1 MKTTSKVKGVQMMS
15 KSYDLIVIGAGS
27 GGYVAAIR
35 AAQLGK
41 NVAIVEKQHVGGV
54 CLNVGCIPSK
64 IFLEYGAKVRD
75 INSANNW
82 GIKTNHI
89 DIDVTSLVQRKDQ
102 VVKTVT
108 DDVRDALR
116 QHNVD
121 FIEGEAEVLEGLK
134 VQVDQTIYTAKDIIL
149 ATGTKPF
156 VPPIE
161 GLDKAHFETA
171 DTFFDM
177 EQLPKQ
183 LVIIGGGVIASE
195 IASSMADLDV
205 DVTILEKGDSILSSE
220 IKEIRDHLST
230 YLKQQGVN
238 IITNSETKKVN
249 AKTLEIDGKDGP
261 KEIPYETL
269 LFATGRQPNVHV
281 AKALNLEQN
290 GKCLQVNEHYETSYA
305 HVYAIGDLVPGYQ
318 LAHTASAHGKYV
330 AEYIAGK
337 QPETINQE
345 DIPRCIYTRL
355 ESASVGLSELQAQEA
370 GYEVEVTTAPF
381 QKNPKA
387 ILKGETQGMVKIVA
401 NKQDGKILGGFVVG
415 PHATDLISEIL
426 GIKVSG
432 GTLNDISQIIQ
443 PHPSLSEVIGES
455 ADASFGKAIYQ

>member
-1 MKTTSKVKGVQMMS
+1 MMS
-15 KSYDLIVIGAGS
+15 KSYDLIVIGAGP
-27 GGYVAAIR
+27 GGYAAAIR
-35 AAQLGK
+35 AAQLGRD
-41 NVAIVEKQHVGGV
+41 VAIVEKQHVGGV

-64 IFLEYGAKVRD
+64 IFLEYGAKVKD
-75 INSANNW
+75 IQSANNW

-89 DIDVTSLVQRKDQ
+89 DIDLNGLVQRKDQ

-108 DDVRDALR
+108 DDVRDALQ

-121 FIEGEAEVLEGLK
+121 IIEGEAEVLEGLK
-134 VQVDQTIYTAKDIIL
+134 VQVNQTIYTAKDIIL

-161 GLDKAHFETA
+161 GLDQAHFETA
-171 DTFFDM
+171 DTFFNMDA
-177 EQLPKQ
+177 LPKQ

-195 IASSMADLDV
+195 IASSMADLGV
-205 DVTILEKGDSILSSE
+205 DVTILEKGDNILSSE
-220 IKEIRDHLST
+220 IEEIHTHLSS
-230 YLKQQGVN
+230 YLKQQGVQ

-249 AKTLEIDGKDGP
+249 ATTLEIDGKDGP

-281 AKALNLEQN
+281 AKALKLEQD
-290 GKCLQVNEHYETSYA
+290 GKCLQVNEHYETSYP

-330 AEYIAGK
+330 AEHIAGEH
-337 QPETINQE
+337 PEAINQE

-355 ESASVGLSELQAQEA
+355 ESASVGLSALQAQEA

-387 ILKGETQGMVKIVA
+387 ILKGETQGLVKIVA
-401 NKQDGKILGGFVVG
+401 NKQDGKILGGFIVG
-415 PHATDLISEIL
+415 SHATDLISEIL
-426 GIKVSG
+426 GIKVAG
-432 GTLNDISQIIQ
+432 GTLNDIAHIIQ

-455 ADASFGKAIYQ
+455 AEASFGKAIYH

>member
-1 MKTTSKVKGVQMMS
+1 MMS
-15 KSYDLIVIGAGS
+15 KSYDLIVIGAGP
-27 GGYVAAIR
+27 GGYAAAIR

-41 NVAIVEKQHVGGV
+41 HVAIVEKQHVGGV

-75 INSANNW
+75 IQSANNW

-89 DIDVTSLVQRKDQ
+89 DIDLNGLVQRKDQ

-108 DDVRDALR
+108 DDVRDAL
-116 QHNVD
+116 QQNNVD
-121 FIEGEAEVLEGLK
+121 MIEGEAEVLEGLK
-134 VQVDQTIYTAKDIIL
+134 VQVNQAIYTAEDIIL

-161 GLDKAHFETA
+161 GLDQAHFETA
-171 DTFFDM
+171 DTFFNMDA
-177 EQLPKQ
+177 LPKQ

-195 IASSMADLDV
+195 IASSMADLGV
-205 DVTILEKGDSILSSE
+205 DVTILEKGDNILSSE
-220 IKEIRDHLST
+220 IEEIHTHLSS
-230 YLKQQGVN
+230 YLKQQGVQ
-238 IITNSETKKVN
+238 IITNSETTKVN
-249 AKTLEIDGKDGP
+249 ATTLEIDGKDGP

-281 AKALNLEQN
+281 AKALNLEQD

-330 AEYIAGK
+330 AEHIAGK
-337 QPETINQE
+337 HPEAINQE

-355 ESASVGLSELQAQEA
+355 ESASVGLSALQAQEA
-370 GYEVEVTTAPF
+370 GYEVEVTTSSF

-387 ILKGETQGMVKIVA
+387 ILKGEIQGLVKIVA
-401 NKQDGKILGGFVVG
+401 NKKDGKILGGFIVG

-426 GIKVSG
+426 GIKMAG
-432 GTLNDISQIIQ
+432 GTLNDFAHIIQ

-455 ADASFGKAIYQ
+455 AEASFGKAIYH

>member
-1 MKTTSKVKGVQMMS
+1 MMS
-15 KSYDLIVIGAGS
+15 KSYDLIVIGAGP
-27 GGYVAAIR
+27 GGYAAAIR

-41 NVAIVEKQHVGGV
+41 HVAIVEKQHVGGV

-75 INSANNW
+75 IQSANNW

-89 DIDVTSLVQRKDQ
+89 DIDLNGLVQRKDQ

-108 DDVRDALR
+108 DDVRDAL
-116 QHNVD
+116 QQNNVD
-121 FIEGEAEVLEGLK
+121 MIEGEAEVLEGLK
-134 VQVDQTIYTAKDIIL
+134 VQVNQAIYTAEDIIL

-161 GLDKAHFETA
+161 GLDQAHFETA
-171 DTFFDM
+171 DTFFNMDA
-177 EQLPKQ
+177 LPKQ

-195 IASSMADLDV
+195 IASSMADLGV
-205 DVTILEKGDSILSSE
+205 DVTILEKGDNILSSE
-220 IKEIRDHLST
+220 IEEIHTHLSS
-230 YLKQQGVN
+230 YLKQQGVQ
-238 IITNSETKKVN
+238 IITNSETTKVN
-249 AKTLEIDGKDGP
+249 ATTLEIDGKDGP

-281 AKALNLEQN
+281 AKALKLEQD

-330 AEYIAGK
+330 AEHIAGK
-337 QPETINQE
+337 HPEAINQE

-355 ESASVGLSELQAQEA
+355 ESASVGLSALQAQEA
-370 GYEVEVTTAPF
+370 GYEVEVTTSSF

-387 ILKGETQGMVKIVA
+387 ILKGEIQGLVKIVA
-401 NKQDGKILGGFVVG
+401 NKQDGKILGGFIVG

-426 GIKVSG
+426 GIKMAG
-432 GTLNDISQIIQ
+432 GTLNDIAHIIQ

-455 ADASFGKAIYQ
+455 AEASFGKAIYH

>member
-1 MKTTSKVKGVQMMS
+1 MS
-15 KSYDLIVIGAGS
+15 KSYDLIVIGAGP
-27 GGYVAAIR
+27 GGYAAAIR

-41 NVAIVEKQHVGGV
+41 HVAIVEKQHVGGV

-75 INSANNW
+75 IQSANNW

-89 DIDVTSLVQRKDQ
+89 DIDLNGLVQRKDQ

-108 DDVRDALR
+108 DDVRDALQ

-121 FIEGEAEVLEGLK
+121 MIEGEAEVLEGLK
-134 VQVDQTIYTAKDIIL
+134 VQVNQTIYTAEDIIL

-161 GLDKAHFETA
+161 GLEQAHFETA
-171 DTFFDM
+171 DTFFNMDA
-177 EQLPKQ
+177 LPKQ

-195 IASSMADLDV
+195 IASSMADLGV
-205 DVTILEKGDSILSSE
+205 DVTILEKGDNILSSE
-220 IKEIRDHLST
+220 IEEIHTHLSS
-230 YLKQQGVN
+230 YLKQQGVQ
-238 IITNSETKKVN
+238 IITNSETTKVN
-249 AKTLEIDGKDGP
+249 ATTLEIDGKDGP

-281 AKALNLEQN
+281 AKALKLEQD

-330 AEYIAGK
+330 AEHIAGK
-337 QPETINQE
+337 HPEAINQE

-355 ESASVGLSELQAQEA
+355 ESASVGLSALQAQEA
-370 GYEVEVTTAPF
+370 GYEVEVTTSSF

-387 ILKGETQGMVKIVA
+387 ILKGEIQGLVKIVA
-401 NKQDGKILGGFVVG
+401 NKQDGKILGGFIVG

-426 GIKVSG
+426 GIKMAG
-432 GTLNDISQIIQ
+432 GTLNDIAHIIQ

-455 ADASFGKAIYQ
+455 AEASFGKAIYH

>member
-1 MKTTSKVKGVQMMS
+1 
-15 KSYDLIVIGAGS
+15 
-27 GGYVAAIR
+27 
-35 AAQLGK
+35 
-41 NVAIVEKQHVGGV
+41 
-54 CLNVGCIPSK
+54 
-64 IFLEYGAKVRD
+64 
-75 INSANNW
+75 
-82 GIKTNHI
+82 
-89 DIDVTSLVQRKDQ
+89 
-102 VVKTVT
+102 
-108 DDVRDALR
+108 
-116 QHNVD
+116 
-121 FIEGEAEVLEGLK
+121 
-134 VQVDQTIYTAKDIIL
+134 
-149 ATGTKPF
+149 
-156 VPPIE
+156 
-161 GLDKAHFETA
+161 
-171 DTFFDM
+171 
-177 EQLPKQ
+177 
-183 LVIIGGGVIASE
+183 
-195 IASSMADLDV
+195 MADLDV

-337 QPETINQE
+337 QLETINQE

-370 GYEVEVTTAPF
+370 GYDIEVTTAPF

-401 NKQDGKILGGFVVG
+401 NKQDGKILGGFVV
-415 PHATDLISEIL
+415 DLMR
-426 GIKVSG
+426 
-432 GTLNDISQIIQ
+432 QI
-443 PHPSLSEVIGES
+443 
-455 ADASFGKAIYQ
+455 

>member
-1 MKTTSKVKGVQMMS
+1 MMS
-15 KSYDLIVIGAGS
+15 KSYDLIVIGAGP
-27 GGYVAAIR
+27 GGYAAAIR

-41 NVAIVEKQHVGGV
+41 HVAIVEKQHVGGV

-75 INSANNW
+75 IQSANNW

-89 DIDVTSLVQRKDQ
+89 DIDLNGLVQHKDQ

-108 DDVRDALR
+108 GDVRDALQ

-121 FIEGEAEVLEGLK
+121 MIEGEAEVLEGLK
-134 VQVDQTIYTAKDIIL
+134 VQVNQTIYTAKDIIL

-161 GLDKAHFETA
+161 GLEQAHFETA
-171 DTFFDM
+171 DTFFNMDA
-177 EQLPKQ
+177 LPKQ

-195 IASSMADLDV
+195 IASSMADLGV
-205 DVTILEKGDSILSSE
+205 DVTILEKGDNILSSE
-220 IKEIRDHLST
+220 IEEIHTHLSS
-230 YLKQQGVN
+230 YLKQQGVQ
-238 IITNSETKKVN
+238 IITNSETTKVN
-249 AKTLEIDGKDGP
+249 ATTLEIDGKDGP

-281 AKALNLEQN
+281 AKALNLEQD

-330 AEYIAGK
+330 AEHIAGK
-337 QPETINQE
+337 HPEAINQE

-355 ESASVGLSELQAQEA
+355 ESASVGLSALQAQEA
-370 GYEVEVTTAPF
+370 GYEVEVTTASF

-387 ILKGETQGMVKIVA
+387 ILKGEIQGLVKIVA
-401 NKQDGKILGGFVVG
+401 NKQDGKILGGFIVG

-426 GIKVSG
+426 GIKMAG
-432 GTLNDISQIIQ
+432 GTLNDIAHIIQ

-455 ADASFGKAIYQ
+455 AEASFGKAIYH

>member
-1 MKTTSKVKGVQMMS
+1 MMS
-15 KSYDLIVIGAGS
+15 KSYDLIIIGAGP
-27 GGYVAAIR
+27 GGYAAAIR

-41 NVAIVEKQHVGGV
+41 HVAIIEKKHVGGV
-54 CLNVGCIPSK
+54 CLNVGCIPAK
-64 IFLEYGAKVRD
+64 LFLEYGAKVRD
-75 INSANNW
+75 IHSANSW
-82 GIKTNHI
+82 GIKTNNI
-89 DIDVTSLVQRKDQ
+89 DIDLTGLVQRKDQ

-108 DDVRDALR
+108 DDVRDALS
-116 QHNVD
+116 QHKVD
-121 FIEGEAEVLEGLK
+121 LIEGEAEVLEDLK
-134 VQVDQTIYTAKDIIL
+134 VQVNETIYTAKDIIL

-161 GLDKAHFETA
+161 GVDQAHYETA
-171 DTFFDM
+171 DTFFNM
-177 EQLPKQ
+177 KKLPKQ

-195 IASSMADLDV
+195 IASAMADLGV

-220 IKEIRDHLST
+220 IKEIREHLTS

-238 IITNSETKKVN
+238 IITNSETKKIN
-249 AKTLEIDGKDGP
+249 ATTLEIDGKDGP
-261 KEIPYETL
+261 REIPYETL

-281 AKALNLEQN
+281 AKALQLEQD
-290 GKCLQVNEHYETSYA
+290 GKCLKVNEHYETSYN

-330 AEYIAGK
+330 AEKIAGK
-337 QPETINQE
+337 NPDPIYQE

-355 ESASVGLSELQAQEA
+355 ESASVGLSEIQAKEA
-370 GYEVEVTTAPF
+370 GYDVEVTTANF

-387 ILKGETQGMVKIVA
+387 ILKGETQGFIKIVA
-401 NKQDGKILGGFVVG
+401 NKQDGKILGGFIVG

-426 GIKVSG
+426 GVKASG

-443 PHPSLSEVIGES
+443 PHPSLSEALGES
-455 ADASFGKAIYQ
+455 ADASFGKAIYI